1 MDLPSQMNV
10 HQGKLN
16 QCQTKKMAKK
26 GHALVNVALTAIA

>member
-10 HQGKLN
+10 RQGKLN

-26 GHALVNVALTAIA
+26 GHALENVALTAIA